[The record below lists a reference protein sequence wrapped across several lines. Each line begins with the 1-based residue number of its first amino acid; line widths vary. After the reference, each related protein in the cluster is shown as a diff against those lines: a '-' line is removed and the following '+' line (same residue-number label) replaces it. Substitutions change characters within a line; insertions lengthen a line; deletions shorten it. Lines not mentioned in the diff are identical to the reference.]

1 MAPTTESCLGLGEKW
16 LQRLRVVWVWVRG
29 APPPPRARG
38 PWPPGRLPCTA
49 KKCFLTGRPGVPR
62 EPAPPPTAPSAGARA
77 IRKPRG
83 GSRAHARWP
92 GRRWSGHRGR
102 PRLQRARSARRVER
116 TECASMPRAAPRDV
130 SNVPTVAGRPPGCG
144 SAAGRPPPRALSSQ
158 RTSVRNVP
166 SPLPLCSSS
175 PSESPSPC
183 ESHSAACCAP
193 SPDSPENHASQP
205 SRPTPRGTG
214 AAAAAVRT
222 GGMGARVRPG
232 AELGGRVAGSQ
243 RHAEAGRAESGVSP
257 RRAARRAADALSEG
271 IRCSS

>member
-1 MAPTTESCLGLGEKW
+1 VTVRVAPARPAQRRANQIKSDPLRAWAAPGSAPAPPRPSGRPAAARPPSLTTGPPRARRRSLPAERPPMAPTTESCLGLGEKW

-77 IRKPRG
+77 IREPRG

-158 RTSVRNVP
+158 RTPVRNVP
-166 SPLPLCSSS
+166 SPLPPCSSS

-183 ESHSAACCAP
+183 ESHSVACSAP
-193 SPDSPENHASQP
+193 SPGSPENHAS
-205 SRPTPRGTG
+205 
-214 AAAAAVRT
+214 
-222 GGMGARVRPG
+222 
-232 AELGGRVAGSQ
+232 
-243 RHAEAGRAESGVSP
+243 
-257 RRAARRAADALSEG
+257 
-271 IRCSS
+271 